1 MSRSA
6 ATHPHLV
13 VIGGGNM
20 GKAIVVGCVNAGI
33 LSPQRVCVA
42 DPAAEKRA
50 RFGALGVHVVATA
63 WDALAWLGSVASR
76 PDEGQVLLAIKPQ
89 SLSACAD
96 ELKQLRGALTNRV
109 VISILAGATTTRIRE
124 GLGGDIRVIRAMP
137 NLPAAVSK
145 GVTAL
150 CLGST
155 ATQTDAAF
163 ARQIF
168 AGIGPTVV
176 DLDEQMMDAFTAVAG
191 SGPAYLFYLAE
202 SMVQGAMRV
211 GFTREDALRIVRS
224 TLAGSAAMLEQSSD
238 EPAALREAVT
248 SKGGTTEAALAV
260 LNSKTVLQDFADA
273 IEAARNRG
281 RELA

>member
-1 MSRSA
+1 MPPL
-6 ATHPHLV
+6 HPYLV

-50 RFGALGVHVVATA
+50 RFGGLGVHAVATA
-63 WDALAWLGSVASR
+63 WDALAWLGGIAANPV
-76 PDEGQVLLAIKPQ
+76 DGQVLLAIKPQ
-89 SLSACAD
+89 SLGPCAD
-96 ELKQLRGALTNRV
+96 ELRQLRGALTNRV
-109 VISILAGATTTRIRE
+109 VISILAGATTTRIRDC
-124 GLGGDIRVIRAMP
+124 LGGDIRVIRAMP
-137 NLPAAVSK
+137 NLPAAIGK

-150 CLGST
+150 CLGS
-155 ATQTDAAF
+155 AASADDAAF

-168 AGIGPTVV
+168 AGIGPAVV
-176 DLDEQMMDAFTAVAG
+176 DLEEPMMDAFTAVAG

-211 GFTREDALRIVRS
+211 GFTREDALRIVRG
-224 TLAGSAAMLEQSSD
+224 TLAGSASMLEQSPD

-248 SKGGTTEAALAV
+248 SKGGTTEAALRV
-260 LNSKTVLQDFADA
+260 LNSKTVLQDFAEA
-273 IEAARNRG
+273 IEAARDRG

>member
-1 MSRSA
+1 MPPL
-6 ATHPHLV
+6 HPHLV

-33 LSPQRVCVA
+33 LSPKRVCVA

-63 WDALAWLGSVASR
+63 WDALAWLGSVAAQ
-76 PDEGQVLLAIKPQ
+76 PEEGQILLAIKPQ
-89 SLSACAD
+89 SLLACAD
-96 ELKQLRGALTNRV
+96 ELKQLRGALAGRV
-109 VISILAGATTTRIRE
+109 VISILAGATTTRIRDC
-124 GLGGDIRVIRAMP
+124 LGGDIRVIRAMP
-137 NLPAAVSK
+137 NLPAAIGK

-150 CLGST
+150 SLGT
-155 ATQTDAAF
+155 AASADDSIF

-176 DLDEQMMDAFTAVAG
+176 DLDEPMMDAFTAVAG

-211 GFTREDALRIVRS
+211 GFTREDALRIVRG
-224 TLAGSAAMLEQSSD
+224 TLAGSAAMLEQSPD
-238 EPAALREAVT
+238 EPAALRDAVT